1 MANGRVVVPAPAF
14 TPSQYGLLS
23 VARDMTGV
31 FDTHWGAGI
40 TYQPLCAATA
50 STFDECLVVTG
61 VGASPEPAVKA
72 ATFTSQRR
80 AATPFTVISRK
91 DCSAPTFWNDAP
103 DEVAEALTEGE
114 GWQVER
120 AFWTG
125 NVDSQSGINHPH
137 LQANTP
143 IVTDLDTLQT
153 AATIV
158 TGVPMDIIS
167 GLGLIEQALAD
178 CYQGQGVIHVPASLG
193 ASLAAWGLI
202 HLDGGRFVTTNG
214 NLVAIGR
221 GYTGTSP
228 TGVAATPTATW
239 IYATGAV
246 FYARSPLRE
255 FSRTEMFD
263 RNTNT
268 LDALAERTYV
278 VGWDCCHLAIP
289 INMTQSSS
297 VSSGAVTVTNFPT
310 STEIANDVGNAVP
323 VTLPAGATKVET
335 ITRFA
340 VAGTRTVGAGSF
352 SYSVTVISA
361 ASAASPTLGG
371 VALPVG
377 FTASYAPRNADTLTG
392 LSLVTVTGDDVMV
405 TVIP

>member
-23 VARDMTGV
+23 VARDMTGE
-31 FDTHWGAGI
+31 FPSHWGAGI
-40 TYQPLCAATA
+40 IYQPLCAGTA

-61 VGASPEPAVKA
+61 VGASPMPATKA
-72 ATFTSQRR
+72 ATFTSVRR

-91 DCSAPTFWNDAP
+91 DCSAPTFWDDAP

-125 NVDSQSGINHPH
+125 TVDSQVGISHPH
-137 LQANTP
+137 LAANAEL
-143 IVTDLDTLQT
+143 IVDLDTLQT
-153 AATIV
+153 AATVV
-158 TGVPMDIIS
+158 TGAPVDIVM
-167 GLGLIEQALAD
+167 GLGLLEQALAN
-178 CYQGQGVIHVPASLG
+178 CYQGDGVIHAPASLG
-193 ASLAAWGLI
+193 SALIAWGLI
-202 HLDGGRFVTTNG
+202 RLVGGRYETTNG

-221 GYTGTSP
+221 GYDGTSP
-228 TGVAATPTATW
+228 AGATTSGVAW
-239 IYATGAV
+239 MYATGAV

-289 INMTQSSS
+289 IDLTATI
-297 VSSGAVTVTNFPT
+297 SGTTGTPGT
-310 STEIANDVGNAVP
+310 GIDVDVISLPSAQRSKLTTHLTAGADR
-323 VTLPAGATKVET
+323 TIPAG
-335 ITRFA
+335 R
-340 VAGTRTVGAGSF
+340 R
-352 SYSVTVISA
+352 SYSVGVVA
-361 ASAASPTLGG
+361 ASSAASPTIDG

-377 FTASYAPRNADTLTG
+377 SWTYEADGNNTLPG
-392 LSLVTVTGDDVMV
+392 AQIDTVVGDDV
-405 TVIP
+405 VILELF

>member
-23 VARDMTGV
+23 VARDMTGE
-31 FDTHWGAGI
+31 FDSHWAAGI
-40 TYQPLCAATA
+40 TYQPLCAGTS

-61 VGASPEPAVKA
+61 VGASPEPAAKA

-137 LQANTP
+137 LQANAA
-143 IVTDLDTLQT
+143 IVVDLDTLQT
-153 AATIV
+153 AATVV
-158 TGVPMDIIS
+158 TGVALDIIS

-228 TGVAATPTATW
+228 AGVAATPTATW

-268 LDALAERTYV
+268 VDALAERTYV

-297 VSSGAVTVTNFPT
+297 VSSGAVTVTN
-310 STEIANDVGNAVP
+310 
-323 VTLPAGATKVET
+323 LPATYPQPTAQRSTLNTLLTAGADRNIPAGRRSYTLVVTTKAGPGSPSLDGVE
-335 ITRFA
+335 IPA
-340 VAGTRTVGAGSF
+340 IGSYT
-352 SYSVTVISA
+352 YS
-361 ASAASPTLGG
+361 
-371 VALPVG
+371 
-377 FTASYAPRNADTLTG
+377 APNNDTLAAAAVLTAPG
-392 LSLVTVTGDDVMV
+392 DVVLVMELF
-405 TVIP
+405 